1 MHTPFCNESDLNLCL
16 PIMRNHT
23 GVVCVQVA
31 WEQEGHTQYT
41 AHMQEE
47 DCGYILSIISTSYP
61 VPEEWAFNSQ
71 LTQ

>member
-1 MHTPFCNESDLNLCL
+1 MC
-16 PIMRNHT
+16 NHT

-47 DCGYILSIISTSYP
+47 DYGYILSIISTSYP
-61 VPEEWAFNSQ
+61 VPEEWALNSQ